1 MNNWFDNR
9 TRGFPAAQ
17 GRQSVGEEGW
27 GRARASCPE
36 EVAEELACKLSTIS
50 TQIKDNF
57 YFINAVKLHYCL
69 NIITLPTLKRRQ
81 GREGERIRK
90 SKRYRERRMRRAGE
104 SARERRKW
112 NGGSKRACLK
122 DVMNCSSWKE
132 WNQSSTWF
140 GSHWYGISNFF
151 ETAEKTVLLWKDSC
165 RAWNCLHI

>member
-1 MNNWFDNR
+1 M
-9 TRGFPAAQ
+9 
-17 GRQSVGEEGW
+17 GEEGW

-104 SARERRKW
+104 SARECEREEEMERREQK
-112 NGGSKRACLK
+112 GLPKRRYELLFMK
-122 DVMNCSSWKE
+122 RMKSEFNMIWKSLI
-132 WNQSSTWF
+132 WD
-140 GSHWYGISNFF
+140 I
-151 ETAEKTVLLWKDSC
+151 
-165 RAWNCLHI
+165 

>member
-1 MNNWFDNR
+1 M
-9 TRGFPAAQ
+9 
-17 GRQSVGEEGW
+17 GEEGW
-27 GRARASCPE
+27 GRAHASCPE

-90 SKRYRERRMRRAGE
+90 SKRYRERQMWRAGE
-104 SARERRKW
+104 REREREEKW

-122 DVMNCSSWKE
+122 DVMNALHEKNEIRVQHDLEVIDMVYLIFRNCRKNCFIME
-132 WNQSSTWF
+132 GLLPCMEIASTF
-140 GSHWYGISNFF
+140 NSVAAIRRR
-151 ETAEKTVLLWKDSC
+151 TVVYM
-165 RAWNCLHI
+165 

>member
-1 MNNWFDNR
+1 M
-9 TRGFPAAQ
+9 
-17 GRQSVGEEGW
+17 GEEGW

-90 SKRYRERRMRRAGE
+90 SRRHGERRARTR
-104 SARERRKW
+104 ARERASGG
-112 NGGSKRACLK
+112 NGTEGAKGLA
-122 DVMNCSSWKE
+122 
-132 WNQSSTWF
+132 
-140 GSHWYGISNFF
+140 
-151 ETAEKTVLLWKDSC
+151 
-165 RAWNCLHI
+165 